1 MGLVSEKHGSFVYA
15 ELNETVEAS
24 TSSYSATG
32 ELLRYIY
39 SMLVAWNHQNI
50 PSKCLVDEFSF
61 TEFSL
66 KFYFIWLWLLIAIM
80 KRCAK

>member
-1 MGLVSEKHGSFVYA
+1 MCTHFKAETEDHSPRKKYGGMGLVSEKHGSFVYA

-39 SMLVAWNHQNI
+39 SMLVA
-50 PSKCLVDEFSF
+50 
-61 TEFSL
+61 
-66 KFYFIWLWLLIAIM
+66 
-80 KRCAK
+80 

>member
-32 ELLRYIY
+32 ELLGYIY
-39 SMLVAWNHQNI
+39 SMLVA
-50 PSKCLVDEFSF
+50 
-61 TEFSL
+61 
-66 KFYFIWLWLLIAIM
+66 
-80 KRCAK
+80 